1 MEHLA
6 RARNPRTL
14 LQDSLFFPRPASNI
28 HDLKISK
35 KECYVFYFG
44 LGQNHIEKEPQFPRK
59 AVNVKHKQVTNM
71 GYSFLDSDL
80 NQIFFYRRHY

>member
-1 MEHLA
+1 MV
-6 RARNPRTL
+6 PT
-14 LQDSLFFPRPASNI
+14 I
-28 HDLKISK
+28 
-35 KECYVFYFG
+35 FYFV

-80 NQIFFYRRHY
+80 NQILIFLTGV